1 MELDKT
7 HGYENLAVETVASN
21 PVQILDSTP
30 EKDSKLNNVSS
41 NSLWMSL

>member
-1 MELDKT
+1 MELNKT

-30 EKDSKLNNVSS
+30 EKDSKLNVSS